1 MIIRKAQLKDKKAIS
16 DLYYQLYPHH
26 KGPKKLIP
34 IEKFQA
40 KSLLFVAEKNNKVV
54 GFIWGTF
61 INYGISRYG
70 YIDEIFVKQEFRGKE
85 IGSSLIKRILEEFKK
100 LKVWSLFVSIEKR
113 DKKVLSFYRKLGFKP
128 CKGLWFYLEPA
139 HTPKE
144 LKS

>member
-1 MIIRKAQLKDKKAIS
+1 MTIRKAQAKDKKAIS
-16 DLYYQLYPHH
+16 DLYYQLYPRH

-70 YIDEIFVKQEFRGKE
+70 YIDELFVKQEFRGKE

-100 LKVWSLFVSIEKR
+100 LKAWSLFVSIEKR

-128 CKGLWFYLEPA
+128 CKGFWFYLEPA
-139 HTPKE
+139 YTPKE

>member
-1 MIIRKAQLKDKKAIS
+1 MTVRKAQAKDKKDIS
-16 DLYYQLYPHH
+16 DLYYQLYSRH

-40 KSLLFVAEKNNKVV
+40 KNLLFVAEENNNIM

-70 YIDEIFVKQEFRGKE
+70 YIDELFVKQKFRRKGV
-85 IGSSLIKRILEEFKK
+85 GTSLMKRMLEEFKK

-113 DKKVLSFYRKLGFKP
+113 DKKALSFYRKLGFKP
-128 CKGLWFYLEPA
+128 SKGLWFYLE
-139 HTPKE
+139 
-144 LKS
+144 LV